1 MSRNRLYGSLN
12 FFQKKK
18 KKMTHESFLSR
29 NKTPISFRFSSD
41 ALSNLLDMDPKT
53 MPEDE
58 DFVEWVAG
66 NKVIKGSIPL
76 SLSGT
81 YILGRLQR
89 APKIFFIFSTWL
101 CIMNGASKMAS
112 PLPSN
117 FSSLV
122 LIA

>member
-1 MSRNRLYGSLN
+1 
-12 FFQKKK
+12 
-18 KKMTHESFLSR
+18 MTHESFLSR

-76 SLSGT
+76 SHRYGG
-81 YILGRLQR
+81 YQFGHWVIMMEYFVKAR
-89 APKIFFIFSTWL
+89 ASSLHFFRHCQTRQFCVHFIQLFNFVHFFMIFFFLL
-101 CIMNGASKMAS
+101 CS
-112 PLPSN
+112 
-117 FSSLV
+117 F
-122 LIA
+122 

>member
-12 FFQKKK
+12 FFQKST

-29 NKTPISFRFSSD
+29 NKTPISFYFSSD
-41 ALSNLLDMDPKT
+41 ALTNLLDMDPKT

-76 SLSGT
+76 SHRYGG
-81 YILGRLQR
+81 YQFGHWVIM
-89 APKIFFIFSTWL
+89 KEDFSVKL
-101 CIMNGASKMAS
+101 
-112 PLPSN
+112 
-117 FSSLV
+117 
-122 LIA
+122 